1 MNPLNWEMKMAI
13 NRRHF
18 LGAACSAA
26 LASLLEYK
34 HGLALSGE
42 QRIPD
47 SPINVIL
54 PKNYS
59 PPTSET
65 TRDYTKKLTR
75 ATLDYLESSYGTR
88 NLPIWNRPLS
98 EIDLERRLH
107 VITYWID
114 QAIQQYRSIYP
125 VDPSWVLAQIM
136 HESFFYEFAVSR
148 ALAVGICQ
156 FIQPTA
162 KEYEMLCAG
171 DLEEHTREPYLKGEL
186 AGKLAEY
193 YDLRRKKRTF
203 NRRFKPN
210 KNMQLDIVL
219 ERLLN
224 DDIEALKQEAETWLN
239 VQKIKQEYDDRIA
252 AARVQYTEFL
262 EANLEGRDIFNE
274 EDLQFLQKF
283 DERVTHRKPIFA
295 MVKML
300 ARSLRARN
308 GNILAAAA
316 GYNAGLSTTRAR
328 GVYKPFGKI
337 PNFEETVTYIS
348 RVLINH
354 FEIVRRL
361 A

>member
-1 MNPLNWEMKMAI
+1 MAL

-34 HGLALSGE
+34 QGLALTGGAAVPE
-42 QRIPD
+42 

-65 TRDYTKKLTR
+65 TQDYTKKLTR
-75 ATLDYLESSYGTR
+75 ATLDFLESSYGTR
-88 NLPIWNRPLS
+88 NLPIWNRPFS
-98 EIDLERRLH
+98 AIDLERRLH
-107 VITYWID
+107 TITFWID

-136 HESFFYEFAVSR
+136 HESFFYEFAVSKS
-148 ALAVGICQ
+148 LAVGICQ

-162 KEYEMLCAG
+162 KEYKMICAG
-171 DLEEHTREPYLKGEL
+171 DLEAHAQEPYQKNHY

-193 YDLRRKKRTF
+193 YQLRRTKRNF
-203 NRRFKPN
+203 SRRFRPN
-210 KNMQLDIVL
+210 KNMTLDIVL
-219 ERLLN
+219 ERVLN
-224 DDIEALKQEAETWLN
+224 DDVESLKAEAETWLN
-239 VQKIKQEYDDRIA
+239 VQKIKKEYDDRIA
-252 AARVQYTEFL
+252 AAREQYTEFL
-262 EANLEGRDIFNE
+262 NANVEGRDIFNE
-274 EDLQFLQKF
+274 DDLAFLQRF
-283 DERVTHRKPIFA
+283 DERMTHEKPIFA